1 MAVGLS
7 SCVIDTSA
15 IVAIYARETEV
26 ESIAA
31 AIDDAIYRILPPPCM
46 VEFGMLGRFGP
57 GHAAWLDIF
66 VAEYDLTIVPMD
78 AKIAEL
84 AIQAAQRYGRGSGHA
99 AKLNF
104 GDCMSYAFARYF
116 NAPLLFKGDDFIHTD
131 ILKFPI
137 GP

>member
-15 IVAIYARETEV
+15 IVAIYAREAEIA
-26 ESIAA
+26 SITA
-31 AIDDAIYRILPPPCM
+31 AIDQAIYRILPPRCM
-46 VEFGMLGRFGP
+46 VEFAMLGRFWA

-84 AIQAAQRYGRGSGHA
+84 AIQAARHYGRGSGHV

-104 GDCMSYAFARYF
+104 GDCMSYAFARHF
-116 NAPLLFKGDDFIHTD
+116 NAPLLFKGEDFIHTD
-131 ILKFPI
+131 VLKI
-137 GP
+137 SLG